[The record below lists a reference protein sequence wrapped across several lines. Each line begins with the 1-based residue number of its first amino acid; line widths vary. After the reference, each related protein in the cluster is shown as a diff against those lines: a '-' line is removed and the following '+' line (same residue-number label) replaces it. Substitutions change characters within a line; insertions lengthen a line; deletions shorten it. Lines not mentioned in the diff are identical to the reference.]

1 VLLSVTE
8 SKNIQSDLIPKIA
21 TGFCGGLSHTCGLCG
36 AVSGAIM
43 AIGLFTGRNNSK
55 DSSKKNYA
63 AVQKLIDEFE
73 GKFSSTNCKELIGC
87 DLGTKEGQ
95 KKFKA
100 NNLMPKCSQYTEEA
114 TRIAMTIIEEE

>member
-1 VLLSVTE
+1 VTE

-21 TGFCGGLSHTCGLCG
+21 TGFCGGISHTCGLCG

-43 AIGLFTGRNNSK
+43 AIGLFTGRSNSK

-63 AVQKLIDEFE
+63 AVQRLMGEFE

-87 DLGTKEGQ
+87 DLGTKKGYED
-95 KKFKA
+95 FKA
-100 NNLMPKCSQYTEEA
+100 KGRMKQCSQYTEEA